1 MIKAKPK
8 PIEEI
13 IHEIKD
19 LNKVLVAGCNGCVTV
34 CEAGGLKEV
43 ELLVSALRIYFMK
56 NNKHL
61 EIDDTSLTRQC
72 DKEYLQELEDRIDRY
87 DAVVSLACG
96 AGVQLMAEM
105 YGDKPIFPGVDTCF
119 IGITEE
125 QGVWTERC
133 QACGQCILASTG
145 GICPIARCAKRM
157 LNGPCG
163 GSENGKCEISILVGR
178 DVDCGWHL
186 IYERLKRLGQL
197 ERFGQPNEDK
207 DWTLSRD
214 GGPRIIVK
222 EDSRV

>member
-13 IHEIKD
+13 IDEIKD
-19 LNKVLVAGCNGCVTV
+19 CSKVLVAGCNGCVTV

-43 ELLVSALRIYFMK
+43 ELLTSALRIYFMK
-56 NNKHL
+56 NNKHM
-61 EIDDTSLTRQC
+61 EIDETSLTRQC

-186 IYERLKRLGQL
+186 IYERLKRLGQVQ
-197 ERFGQPNEDK
+197 RFGQPSDDK

-222 EDSRV
+222 EDSKV